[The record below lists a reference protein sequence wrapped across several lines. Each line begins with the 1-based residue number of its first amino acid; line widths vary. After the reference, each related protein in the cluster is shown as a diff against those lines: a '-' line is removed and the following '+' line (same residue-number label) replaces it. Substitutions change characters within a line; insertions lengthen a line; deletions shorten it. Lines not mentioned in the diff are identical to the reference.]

1 MNSLHIPYLLS
12 SPLVLSLKCG
22 IMYSNQNALGEK
34 FYCNNIYL
42 ETTGRQG
49 IIKSTE
55 NERILKSSVGM
66 GGRGWDFLRRNAI
79 KWIKTRF
86 KHINL
91 T

>member
-1 MNSLHIPYLLS
+1 MNSLHSPYLLS

-42 ETTGRQG
+42 ETIGRQG
-49 IIKSTE
+49 INKSTE
-55 NERILKSSVGM
+55 NERILTSLV
-66 GGRGWDFLRRNAI
+66 GGRGWDFLRRNVI
-79 KWIKTRF
+79 KWVKSRF
-86 KHINL
+86 KDINL

>member
-55 NERILKSSVGM
+55 KWKNFKIISGD
-66 GGRGWDFLRRNAI
+66 GGKRLGFS
-79 KWIKTRF
+79 
-86 KHINL
+86 
-91 T
+91 